1 MKHKRTIYISDAVA
15 LVAMAA
21 FFYMLL
27 PKAGG
32 DAASTTTNAT
42 AVSTVA
48 QTATEQAETA
58 AETSTETVPPDTQQ
72 QLSTEKNTVAD
83 PITIVELGN
92 TADGKIRIGFT
103 GDINLDE
110 TLETGPMQFYQF
122 GVNTISDFIDPV
134 LVGRLRAADILF
146 VNNEFAF
153 SDRGE
158 RQVKKTYTF
167 RANPANVSVYKE
179 LGVDAVS
186 IANNHIYDFRADAM
200 RDTMS
205 TIKGAGIACAGG
217 GENITQAKTA
227 AYFSV
232 NVKVIAFVAAG
243 RAEPWFNT
251 PTAGKEKLGILDAYG
266 SDNCVNAISDA
277 VANSDYVFVY
287 VHWGTENSHNTS
299 GEQLTEGKRYI
310 DAGADAVIG
319 AHSHILQG
327 MDFYKGRFIAYS
339 LGNFWFNLKELQSGY
354 LELVIDENGKIQP
367 QFIPCQTNGGKTFI
381 ENDESKRNSTLKL
394 IESVSP
400 RRNITMDE
408 NGMVTEK

>member
-1 MKHKRTIYISDAVA
+1 MKQNRTIFVLVTVVLAVI
-15 LVAMAA
+15 VT
-21 FFYMLL
+21 FFYMSF
-27 PKAGG
+27 PKANVGEVT
-32 DAASTTTNAT
+32 STRVVTNHFT
-42 AVSTVA
+42 MTQAV
-48 QTATEQAETA
+48 TEQTEL
-58 AETSTETVPPDTQQ
+58 STETTLLMTQPQ
-72 QLSTEKNTVAD
+72 SSTEKVTAAV
-83 PITIVELGN
+83 PINIVELGS
-92 TADGKIRIGFT
+92 TPDGKIKIGFT

-110 TLETGPMQFYQF
+110 KLKTGTMQFYEL
-122 GVNTISDFIDPV
+122 GVNNISDFIDPV
-134 LVGRLRAADILF
+134 LVNRLRAADILF
-146 VNNEFAF
+146 VNNEFTF
-153 SDRGE
+153 SDKGE
-158 RQVKKTYTF
+158 KQAQKTYTF

-179 LGVDAVS
+179 LGVDVAS
-186 IANNHIYDFRADAM
+186 IANNHIYDYKADAM
-200 RDTMS
+200 RDTIV
-205 TIKGAGIACAGG
+205 TIEGAGIACIGG
-217 GENITQAKTA
+217 GENIAQAKKA
-227 AYFSV
+227 AYFRI
-232 NVKVIAFVAAG
+232 NGKVIAFIAAG
-243 RAEPWFNT
+243 RAEPWFET

-266 SDNCVNAISDA
+266 SDNCVNAIKDA
-277 VANSDYVFVY
+277 AANSDYVFVY

-299 GEQLTEGKRYI
+299 GEQITEGKRYI

>member
-1 MKHKRTIYISDAVA
+1 MKQNRTIFVLVTVVLAVI
-15 LVAMAA
+15 VT
-21 FFYMLL
+21 FFYMSF
-27 PKAGG
+27 PKANVGEVT
-32 DAASTTTNAT
+32 STRVVTNHFT
-42 AVSTVA
+42 MTQAV
-48 QTATEQAETA
+48 TEQTEL
-58 AETSTETVPPDTQQ
+58 STETTLLMTQPQ
-72 QLSTEKNTVAD
+72 SSTEKVTAAV
-83 PITIVELGN
+83 PINIVELGS
-92 TADGKIRIGFT
+92 TPDGKIKIGFT

-110 TLETGPMQFYQF
+110 KLKTGTMQFYEL
-122 GVNTISDFIDPV
+122 GVNNISDFIDPV
-134 LVGRLRAADILF
+134 LVNRLRAADILF
-146 VNNEFAF
+146 VNNEFTF
-153 SDRGE
+153 SDKGE
-158 RQVKKTYTF
+158 KQAQKTYTF

-179 LGVDAVS
+179 LGVDVAS
-186 IANNHIYDFRADAM
+186 IANNHIYDYKADAM
-200 RDTMS
+200 RDTIV
-205 TIKGAGIACAGG
+205 TIEGAGIACIGG
-217 GENITQAKTA
+217 GENIAQAKKA
-227 AYFSV
+227 AYFRI
-232 NVKVIAFVAAG
+232 NGKVIAFIAAG
-243 RAEPWFNT
+243 RAEPWFET

-266 SDNCVNAISDA
+266 SDNCVNAIKDA
-277 VANSDYVFVY
+277 AANSDYVFVY

-299 GEQLTEGKRYI
+299 GEQITEGKRYI

-400 RRNITMDE
+400 HRNITMDE